1 MNQRRALL
9 VSIFASAL
17 ACCVPHVSAL
27 ADSPALTL
35 SKIKTAADLDALIAS
50 TGDEALKKALR
61 EHSKLILA
69 AADQLPHVEA
79 VKRTIQ
85 SSPGRFETINTTP
98 DSLKTAAGGDVAM
111 FGTLKLVDL
120 AIPNAGPHDHRKVDP
135 YDAAFFEHLGHITA
149 LESLNIIATKLND
162 DWLAPLGKLTNLK
175 TLRFTNNGKLT
186 DAGLEKLA
194 GLKQLETFSFVG
206 TGMQGHAYA
215 KFEGWTKLTRCSHR
229 GSSIDDEGLQQLCE
243 HLPNLENISLAHAKF
258 TDAGAPHLTKLT
270 KLKGLEI
277 GTRNATP
284 QSLQH
289 LVKLPLEYLQLGDG
303 LETPEGI
310 ALIKDI
316 PTLRRLTLTNAK
328 DLTDADLKVVAGMT
342 QLEHLELGKIEL
354 PDERLGVLKDFA
366 FLKSMRL
373 VPAAAPFTAE
383 TQARIKQ
390 LLPKLELQFK

>member
-1 MNQRRALL
+1 MTPRLTFLATALSCCL
-9 VSIFASAL
+9 MQIPAL
-17 ACCVPHVSAL
+17 AE
-27 ADSPALTL
+27 SPAVTL
-35 SKIKTAADLDALIAS
+35 STIKNATELDALIAS
-50 TGDEALKKALR
+50 TGDEAWKKSLR
-61 EHSKLILA
+61 EHSAAILA
-69 AADQLPHVEA
+69 AAAQRPHIEA
-79 VKRTIQ
+79 VTRTIQ
-85 SSPGRFETINTTP
+85 TSPGRFETINTTP
-98 DSLKTAAGGDVAM
+98 ESLKKLAGGEVAL
-111 FGTLKLVDL
+111 FNTLTLVDL

-135 YDAAFFEHLGHITA
+135 YDAAFFAHLGHITT

-162 DWLAPLGKLTNLK
+162 DWIAPLGKLTNLK

-206 TGMQGHAYA
+206 TGMQGRAYA

-229 GSSIDDEGLQQLCE
+229 GSSIDDEGLRELCE

-284 QSLQH
+284 QCLQH
-289 LVKLPLEYLQLGDG
+289 VAKLPLEYLQLGDG
-303 LETPEGI
+303 LDAPEGI
-310 ALIKDI
+310 ALIKGI

-328 DLTDADLKVVAGMT
+328 ALTDADLNVVANMT

-373 VPAAAPFTAE
+373 VPAAAAFTPE

-390 LLPKLELQFK
+390 LLPKQELQFK

>member
-1 MNQRRALL
+1 MIPRHTFLATFLSCCLL
-9 VSIFASAL
+9 QI
-17 ACCVPHVSAL
+17 PVSAEP
-27 ADSPALTL
+27 PAAAF
-35 SKIKTAADLDALIAS
+35 SKLKTAAELDALIAS
-50 TGDEALKKALR
+50 TGDDVWKESLH
-61 EHSKLILA
+61 EHSVAILA
-69 AADQLPHVEA
+69 AAAQRPHIEA
-79 VKRTIQ
+79 VMRTIQ
-85 SSPGRFETINTTP
+85 SSPGRFETLNTTP
-98 DSLKTAAGGDVAM
+98 ASLKKAAGGDVAL
-111 FGTLKLVDL
+111 FDTLKLVDL

-162 DWLAPLGKLTNLK
+162 DWITPIGKLTNLK

-215 KFEGWTKLTRCSHR
+215 KFAGWTRLTRCSHR
-229 GSSIDDEGLQQLCE
+229 GSNIDDEGLQQLCE

-258 TDAGAPHLTKLT
+258 TDAGAPHLTRLT

-303 LETPEGI
+303 LDAPEGI
-310 ALIKDI
+310 ALIKGI

-328 DLTDADLKVVAGMT
+328 VLTDADLKVVASMT

-354 PDERLGVLKDFA
+354 PDERLKVLKDFA

-383 TQARIKQ
+383 TQARIQQ